1 VLQRYKILTRHCS
14 LSKAYYLCESQG
26 TPAPIINT
34 SGPIILDMNETVLV
48 TGATGTVGSEVVRQ
62 LSSEASSYNIK
73 AGIHSIKNAD
83 RVEQYDRVKAV
94 QIDYDKQEGLESAFK
109 DVDKLFLLTHPSP
122 KTSEH
127 ESNLITEA
135 KKSGIK
141 HIVKQS
147 IMGADLGADIEAMRL
162 HRQAEILIEESGIPY
177 TFLRP
182 NEFMQGFINFQGS
195 TIKSNNAFYIPAEN
209 AKVSF
214 VDARDITAIAVKAL
228 VDGDKHHNRNYVIT
242 GPEALS
248 YHQAAEILSNAT
260 GKKID
265 YVNISE
271 EDTRTALKET
281 GMDDWLINTILDLYR
296 VYRKGYASEVSSAV
310 EEVTGR
316 KATTFVEF
324 ARDYADVFRG

>member
-1 VLQRYKILTRHCS
+1 
-14 LSKAYYLCESQG
+14 
-26 TPAPIINT
+26 
-34 SGPIILDMNETVLV
+34 MNETILV
-48 TGATGTVGSEVVRQ
+48 TGATGTVGSEVVKQ
-62 LSSEASSYNIK
+62 LSRDALNYNLK
-73 AGIHSIKNAD
+73 AGVHSIENVD

-94 QIDYDKQEGLESAFK
+94 QIDYDKQEGLEAAFK

-122 KTSEH
+122 KTVEH
-127 ESNLITEA
+127 ESNLIAEA

-147 IMGADLGADIEAMRL
+147 IMLADPKADVEAMRL
-162 HRQAEILIEESGIPY
+162 HRQTEKMIEGSGIPY

-182 NEFMQGFINFQGS
+182 NEFMQGFINFQGT
-195 TIKSNNAFYIPAEN
+195 TIKSNNAFYVPAED

-214 VDARDITAIAVKAL
+214 VDARDIAAVAVKAL
-228 VDGDKHHNRNYVIT
+228 VDGDRHYNKTYMIT

-248 YHQAAEILSNAT
+248 YHQTAEILSNAT

-271 EDTRTALKET
+271 EETREALKET
-281 GMDDWLINTILDLYR
+281 SMNDWLIKTILDLYTL
-296 VYRKGYASEVSSAV
+296 YRKGYASEVSSAV

-316 KATTFVEF
+316 KATSFVEF
-324 ARDYADVFRG
+324 AKDYVDAFR